1 MKNYY
6 FILAMM
12 LLTIA
17 TAGWCNEKAIYAAS
31 ATAVDGITQYYSSM
45 SKLEN
50 MNSDAGDGINYKDLC
65 DYLQKNRE
73 TLITHLCETKTYHH
87 LGQAEQAINHL
98 YRNQTAFHAYS
109 KSEHRATAPG
119 YFDSATGHR
128 YYKTSSENYSEYSR
142 TGSFL
147 KTVPSDLPLLT
158 KSRNIHSIND
168 DNYILYQRS
177 IMGKMDYMTL
187 PGYEK
192 HPEGWKAEKVLVTLK

>member
-6 FILAMM
+6 FIFTLV
-12 LLTIA
+12 LLTIT
-17 TAGWCNEKAIYAAS
+17 TAGWCNEKAIYAVS

-50 MNSDAGDGINYKDLC
+50 MSFDAENGINYKDLC

-73 TLITHLCETKTYHH
+73 PIIKHLCETKTYYH
-87 LGQAEQAINHL
+87 LNQAEQAINHL
-98 YRNQTAFHAYS
+98 YRNQTAFRAYN

-119 YFDSATGHR
+119 YFDSITGHR
-128 YYKTSSENYSEYSR
+128 YYKTSAEYYSEYSR

-147 KTVPSDLPLLT
+147 KAVPSDMPLLT
-158 KSRNIHSIND
+158 KSRNIHLIND
-168 DNYILYQRS
+168 DDYILYQKS
-177 IMGKMDYMTL
+177 IMGGKEYMTL

-192 HPEGWKAEKVLVTLK
+192 HPDGWKAEKILVILK